1 MLVGSICLAIG
12 SVEDKFSWSLSMW
25 PRNSWAEAGA
35 SLVLACL
42 AYDSAM
48 AFRSVTVQK
57 VK

>member
-1 MLVGSICLAIG
+1 MLVGSISLAIG
-12 SVEDKFSWSLSMW
+12 RVEDKFRLSLSMW
-25 PRNSWAEAGA
+25 PRNCCAETGA
-35 SLVLACL
+35 ALVLACL